1 MSTNLLEVLDSA
13 ITSLADKNPNV
24 LKYTAGFIDEGVKQT
39 YIDDLMIIYKDLV
52 PVLLKLTEHSESAV
66 RDAMLESLGLIKGR
80 LGEAVVGTFLK
91 DMNPQKLNKVNES
104 AAKYVKTKYDE
115 SKVAKKKKKDE
126 RKDIDEFKK
135 EIEVAPPKPK
145 AKPAGPPA
153 GFLE

>member
-52 PVLLKLTEHSESAV
+52 PALLKLTDHSESAV

-80 LGEAVVGTFLK
+80 LGEAVVGTFFK
-91 DMNPQKLNKVNES
+91 DLNPQKLNKVNES

-126 RKDIDEFKK
+126 RKDIEEFKK

-145 AKPAGPPA
+145 AKPSGPPA

>member
-91 DMNPQKLNKVNES
+91 DMNP
-104 AAKYVKTKYDE
+104 
-115 SKVAKKKKKDE
+115 
-126 RKDIDEFKK
+126 
-135 EIEVAPPKPK
+135 
-145 AKPAGPPA
+145 
-153 GFLE
+153 